1 MEPQAKG
8 SLGSRSYEEVGE
20 RGGGMDEH
28 FGKKYRKE
36 KLFIEMAEMKGH
48 VMLGEDTH
56 THTLSHTHTHIHT
69 LSHTHT
75 HTHTHCS
82 HTCPHFAGSLS
93 PRDSDSNMSSVESV
107 NLHF

>member
-1 MEPQAKG
+1 MPDKMEPQAKG
-8 SLGSRSYEEVGE
+8 SLGRRSYEEVSE

-56 THTLSHTHTHIHT
+56 TCTHCHTHTLSHTHVLILQGASAPGILIQTG
-69 LSHTHT
+69 LQ
-75 HTHTHCS
+75 
-82 HTCPHFAGSLS
+82 
-93 PRDSDSNMSSVESV
+93 
-107 NLHF
+107 

>member
-56 THTLSHTHTHIHT
+56 THTLSHTHTHTHT
-69 LSHTHT
+69 VHTHVLILQGASAPGILIQT
-75 HTHTHCS
+75 
-82 HTCPHFAGSLS
+82 GLQ
-93 PRDSDSNMSSVESV
+93 
-107 NLHF
+107 

>member
-1 MEPQAKG
+1 MPDKMEPQAKG
-8 SLGSRSYEEVGE
+8 SLGSRSYEEVSE

-56 THTLSHTHTHIHT
+56 TCTHCHTHTLSHTHVLILQGASAPGILIQTG
-69 LSHTHT
+69 LQ
-75 HTHTHCS
+75 
-82 HTCPHFAGSLS
+82 
-93 PRDSDSNMSSVESV
+93 
-107 NLHF
+107 

>member
-1 MEPQAKG
+1 MPDKMEPQAKG
-8 SLGSRSYEEVGE
+8 SLGSRSYEEVSE

-56 THTLSHTHTHIHT
+56 TCTHCHTHTV
-69 LSHTHT
+69 
-75 HTHTHCS
+75 S

-93 PRDSDSNMSSVESV
+93 PRDSDSNRSSVESL

>member
-48 VMLGEDTH
+48 VMLGDDTH
-56 THTLSHTHTHIHT
+56 MHTLSHTHTHIHT

-75 HTHTHCS
+75 HTHTHTV
-82 HTCPHFAGSLS
+82 HTHVLILQGASAPGILIQTCLQ
-93 PRDSDSNMSSVESV
+93 
-107 NLHF
+107 